1 MLYLFKQLIKI
12 YVHNY
17 ILHIK
22 IKEYFMKTFKIKSL
36 IVMGEE
42 ENNIT
47 KKEINLHDGLV
58 INREDEH
65 GWLIEAFTDKSYYQ
79 YFKKLESIKEIM
91 IQVKITREENDPA
104 FFITEIVSLNEISS
118 EKINVIFEGKIVDHI
133 KSGIEYMLQAVI
145 EGGYQRESLLKQF
158 KELI

>member
-1 MLYLFKQLIKI
+1 
-12 YVHNY
+12 
-17 ILHIK
+17 
-22 IKEYFMKTFKIKSL
+22 MKTFKIKSL

-65 GWLIEAFTDKSYYQ
+65 DWLIEAFTDKSYYQ
-79 YFKKLESIKEIM
+79 YFNKLKNKNKNIKKLESIKEII

-104 FFITEIVSLNEISS
+104 LFITEIVSLNEISS
-118 EKINVIFEGKIVDHI
+118 EKINIIFEGKIVDHI
-133 KSGIEYMLQAVI
+133 KSGIEDMLQTII
-145 EGGYQRESLLKQF
+145 EEGYQGESLLKKF

>member
-1 MLYLFKQLIKI
+1 
-12 YVHNY
+12 
-17 ILHIK
+17 
-22 IKEYFMKTFKIKSL
+22 MKTFKIKSL

-91 IQVKITREENDPA
+91 IQVKITREENDQA
-104 FFITEIVSLNEISS
+104 FFINEIVRLNEIST
-118 EKINVIFEGKIVDHI
+118 EKINVIYECKIDNHI
-133 KSGIEYMLQAVI
+133 KSEIEDMLEANIEEEYQA
-145 EGGYQRESLLKQF
+145 ESLL
-158 KELI
+158 

>member
-1 MLYLFKQLIKI
+1 
-12 YVHNY
+12 
-17 ILHIK
+17 
-22 IKEYFMKTFKIKSL
+22 MKTFKIKSL

-91 IQVKITREENDPA
+91 IQFKKTREENDTA
-104 FFITEIVSLNEISS
+104 LIITEIVTLNEIKLK
-118 EKINVIFEGKIVDHI
+118 KINIIIERKIIDKI
-133 KSGIEYMLQAVI
+133 KS
-145 EGGYQRESLLKQF
+145 
-158 KELI
+158 

>member
-1 MLYLFKQLIKI
+1 MLYLFKQIIKI

-104 FFITEIVSLNEISS
+104 FFITERVSLNEISS
-118 EKINVIFEGKIVDHI
+118 EKINNIFEEKTVDQR
-133 KSGIEYMLQAVI
+133 KSRKEAELQAI
-145 EGGYQRESLLKQF
+145 TEKR
-158 KELI
+158 